1 MGWRAPI
8 LTTALL
14 SAMAAPGLAQAQAS
28 AAQVEAQTLT
38 PPTSAAQAP
47 AVQAP
52 AVQAPAAQTPT
63 AQTPAAQVAPP
74 EAPKAEVHVPA
85 FTLRYS
91 GFASPEAKAWF
102 AGWLTLPKPPLD
114 ASIPF
119 LRSFYGKFND
129 DRLAEMRRA
138 YDTDVVHTTMGGVV
152 VDVVTARAGVPK
164 AHADKVLINLHGG
177 AFMWG
182 SGSGAL
188 VEAMPIAVVG
198 GFKVVTVDY
207 RLAPEHRYPA
217 GSEDA
222 AAVYRE
228 LLKSYKPANIGIY
241 GCSAG
246 GVLTA
251 EAVAYFQ
258 VHDLPR
264 PGAIGTFCGS
274 GIPFAGDSDALATVA
289 DGDAPPAPD
298 ASISPLPYLAG
309 VPLTDALAYPAEA
322 PAVLAKFPPTL
333 LITGSRDFAASSE
346 ATMAR
351 RLAAAGVDAHLFVFD
366 GMPHAFF
373 MTPGL
378 PESQEAYRLISA
390 FFDRELGVKPPAH

>member
-1 MGWRAPI
+1 
-8 LTTALL
+8 
-14 SAMAAPGLAQAQAS
+14 
-28 AAQVEAQTLT
+28 
-38 PPTSAAQAP
+38 
-47 AVQAP
+47 VQ
-52 AVQAPAAQTPT
+52 
-63 AQTPAAQVAPP
+63 
-74 EAPKAEVHVPA
+74 VPA

-91 GFASPEAKAWF
+91 AFASPQATAWF
-102 AGWLTLPKPPLD
+102 AGRLKEPLPPPN
-114 ASIPF
+114 ASIDF

-129 DRLAEMRRA
+129 ARLAEMRQA
-138 YDTDVVHTTMGGVV
+138 YAADVVHAGMGGVG
-152 VDVVTARAGVPK
+152 VDVVTPKSGVPK
-164 AHADKVLINLHGG
+164 VHADKVLINLHGG

-182 SGSGAL
+182 AGSGAL
-188 VEAMPIAVVG
+188 VEAIPIAVVG

-217 GSEDA
+217 GSEDV

-228 LLKSYKPANIGIY
+228 LLKSYKAQNIGIY

-274 GIPFAGDSDALATVA
+274 GIPFTGDSDALASVA
-289 DGDAPPAPD
+289 AGEQPPAPD
-298 ASISPLPYLAG
+298 AAIVPLPYLAG

-322 PAVLAKFPPTL
+322 TAVLAKFPPTL

-351 RLAAAGVDAHLFVFD
+351 RLADAGVDARLFVFD

-378 PESQEAYRLISA
+378 PESQEAYRLISG
-390 FFDRELGVKPPAH
+390 FFDRELGAEQGKGKSH